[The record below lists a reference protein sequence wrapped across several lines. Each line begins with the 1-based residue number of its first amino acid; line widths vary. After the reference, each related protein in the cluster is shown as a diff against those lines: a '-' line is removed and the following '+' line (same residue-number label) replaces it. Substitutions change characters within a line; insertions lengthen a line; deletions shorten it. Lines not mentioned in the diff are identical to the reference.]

1 MPLCAA
7 YARTILMASNLATGA
22 KVSS

>member
-1 MPLCAA
+1 MLLCAA
-7 YARTILMASNLATGA
+7 YARRIMMASNLATGA